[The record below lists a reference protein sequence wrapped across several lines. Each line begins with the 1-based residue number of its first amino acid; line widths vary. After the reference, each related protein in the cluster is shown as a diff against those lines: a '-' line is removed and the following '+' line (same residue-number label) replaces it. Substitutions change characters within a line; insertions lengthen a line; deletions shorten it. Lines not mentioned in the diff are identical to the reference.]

1 MSSYVGQASWPVSMA
16 LRATKIHENPRRFR
30 VGQDGILRGD
40 CQSPR
45 GPIDNRPAGCLPAS
59 LPHIRVFDAAFFSVA
74 PAGVAS

>member
-1 MSSYVGQASWPVSMA
+1 MSPY
-16 LRATKIHENPRRFR
+16 

-45 GPIDNRPAGCLPAS
+45 GPIGGALWARPAGCLLAS